1 MKNAIYWQEGQKH
14 RDFLHCFSLP
24 FYFKEAQQ
32 IFGSQITLS
41 GLHCSF
47 LCLSRSCSSPPA
59 WSTLPWLLLL
69 HGLDFSWEKK
79 TFGASSIVEEYK
91 EMPENCRNISW
102 SSQTKLNLGGFWGKI
117 RDCSSIFRKEVAH
130 GLGFSRASAVQ
141 GINLGWLHPKKLDAI
156 LCSPRGFLSLRYL
169 VFGVEKWNL
178 GLHNPTSNNC
188 SEPKITQA
196 APGVLPKK
204 EAGGWAFLGLLGHF

>member
-1 MKNAIYWQEGQKH
+1 MWGEGSRASGWKYKQESRIFCEKFYLLAGRTETSRFSSLLLSPFLFQGSST
-14 RDFLHCFSLP
+14 DFWVSDNP
-24 FYFKEAQQ
+24 FW
-32 IFGSQITLS
+32 
-41 GLHCSF
+41 LHCSF
-47 LCLSRSCSSPPA
+47 LCLSTSCSSPPA

-91 EMPENCRNISW
+91 EMPESCRNISW

-156 LCSPRGFLSLRYL
+156 LCSP
-169 VFGVEKWNL
+169 
-178 GLHNPTSNNC
+178 
-188 SEPKITQA
+188 
-196 APGVLPKK
+196 
-204 EAGGWAFLGLLGHF
+204 